1 MTDAVLQHGV
11 SLAVRI
17 LIDDNYFIMKKVI
30 NPWLDLVKDGYNCF
44 GCAPTNR
51 LGLKM
56 EFYEDGD
63 ELVSF
68 WNSSDDYQGWL
79 HTLHGGIQ
87 ATLMDEIAAWIMA
100 RKLQCAGMT
109 IRLDMK
115 YRKPVPTGEGI
126 TLEVRGSI
134 KEMKRNFAVIEA
146 RIIYGGEICSEAEM
160 TYYCFSKEKS
170 ASDFYFRGCEVED
183 VEQQ

>member
-56 EFYEDGD
+56 ELYEDG
-63 ELVSF
+63 E
-68 WNSSDDYQGWL
+68 
-79 HTLHGGIQ
+79 
-87 ATLMDEIAAWIMA
+87 E
-100 RKLQCAGMT
+100 
-109 IRLDMK
+109 
-115 YRKPVPTGEGI
+115 
-126 TLEVRGSI
+126 
-134 KEMKRNFAVIEA
+134 
-146 RIIYGGEICSEAEM
+146 
-160 TYYCFSKEKS
+160 
-170 ASDFYFRGCEVED
+170 
-183 VEQQ
+183 